1 MMPCNKGII
10 LAGKQGKEVYCSV
23 RYDFLSSIFQ
33 EGEYFMN
40 SKEKKIDAKKIREEV
55 KKTYAEAISREKL
68 SCCCGN
74 CGETCCSPKAKDI
87 GYSEKELNNF
97 LTDSNITTF
106 GCGNPLAFSEVREGD
121 VVLDL
126 GPGAGLDLL
135 IAARKVGPSG
145 QVIGVDMTEEMI
157 SKAEENIKSAGVK
170 NVEVRK
176 GLIED
181 LPVKSSSVD
190 WVISNCVIN
199 LSPEKEKVFSEISR
213 VLKPGGRMVVSDMVG
228 ENIPEWLRENKNLY
242 SACVSGVISEKEYL
256 SGLRKA
262 GLEKVKVSERKTYQS
277 DELVSLVKS
286 TPEISKDIK
295 QIVEESDIKIA
306 SIKISAC
313 KPAL

>member
-1 MMPCNKGII
+1 M
-10 LAGKQGKEVYCSV
+10 
-23 RYDFLSSIFQ
+23 
-33 EGEYFMN
+33 
-40 SKEKKIDAKKIREEV
+40 
-55 KKTYAEAISREKL
+55 
-68 SCCCGN
+68 
-74 CGETCCSPKAKDI
+74 
-87 GYSEKELNNF
+87 
-97 LTDSNITTF
+97 
-106 GCGNPLAFSEVREGD
+106 
-121 VVLDL
+121 LDL

-157 SKAEENIKSAGVK
+157 AKATENIRVAGVT

-242 SACVSGVISEKEYL
+242 SACISGVISEEEYL

-262 GLEKVKVSERKTYQS
+262 GLEKVKVSERIVYQS
-277 DELVSLVKS
+277 DELESFVKS
-286 TPEISKDIK
+286 SPEISKDIK
-295 QIVEESDIKIA
+295 RIIREPDIKVA
-306 SIKISAC
+306 SVKISAY

>member
-1 MMPCNKGII
+1 M
-10 LAGKQGKEVYCSV
+10 S
-23 RYDFLSSIFQ
+23 F
-33 EGEYFMN
+33 
-40 SKEKKIDAKKIREEV
+40 KEKKIDAKKIRKEV
-55 KKTYAEAISREKL
+55 KKTYAEAISRK
-68 SCCCGN
+68 SPSCCGN
-74 CGETCCSPKAKDI
+74 CEETCCSTKVKDI
-87 GYSEKELNNF
+87 GYSEDELNN
-97 LTDSNITTF
+97 LLADSTITSF
-106 GCGNPLAFSEVREGD
+106 GCGNPLAYSEVKEGD

-157 SKAEENIKSAGVK
+157 SKAEENIKAAGVN

-242 SACVSGVISEKEYL
+242 SACISGVISEKEYL

-262 GLEKVKVSERKTYQS
+262 GLEKIKVSERKTYQS
-277 DELVSLVKS
+277 DELESFIKS
-286 TPEISKDIK
+286 IPEIGEEIKRIAKEPDIK
-295 QIVEESDIKIA
+295 VESV
-306 SIKISAC
+306 KISAC

>member
-1 MMPCNKGII
+1 
-10 LAGKQGKEVYCSV
+10 
-23 RYDFLSSIFQ
+23 
-33 EGEYFMN
+33 
-40 SKEKKIDAKKIREEV
+40 
-55 KKTYAEAISREKL
+55 
-68 SCCCGN
+68 
-74 CGETCCSPKAKDI
+74 
-87 GYSEKELNNF
+87 
-97 LTDSNITTF
+97 
-106 GCGNPLAFSEVREGD
+106 
-121 VVLDL
+121 VLDL

-157 SKAEENIKSAGVK
+157 SKAEENIKAAGVK
-170 NVEVRK
+170 NIEIRK
-176 GLIED
+176 GFIEE

-242 SACVSGVISEKEYL
+242 SACISGVISEKEYL

-277 DELVSLVKS
+277 DELELFIKP
-286 TPEISKDIK
+286 TPEIGKDIK

-306 SIKISAC
+306 SVKISAY

>member
-1 MMPCNKGII
+1 
-10 LAGKQGKEVYCSV
+10 
-23 RYDFLSSIFQ
+23 
-33 EGEYFMN
+33 MN
-40 SKEKKIDAKKIREEV
+40 TKEKKIDAKKIREEV
-55 KKTYAEAISREKL
+55 KKTYAEAISRKNL
-68 SCCCGN
+68 SCCGN
-74 CGETCCSPKAKDI
+74 SEETCCSVKAKDI
-87 GYSEKELNNF
+87 GYSEDELNNF

-106 GCGNPLAFSEVREGD
+106 GCGNPLTFSEVREGD
-121 VVLDL
+121 IVLDL

-157 SKAEENIKSAGVK
+157 SKAEENIKAAGVK

-242 SACVSGVISEKEYL
+242 SACISGVISEKEYL

-262 GLEKVKVSERKTYQS
+262 GLEKVKVSERKIYQA
-277 DELVSLVKS
+277 DELESFIKS
-286 TPEISKDIK
+286 EPEISKVIKRIIREPDIK
-295 QIVEESDIKIA
+295 VA
-306 SIKISAC
+306 SVKISAY

>member
-1 MMPCNKGII
+1 M
-10 LAGKQGKEVYCSV
+10 
-23 RYDFLSSIFQ
+23 D
-33 EGEYFMN
+33 

-55 KKTYAEAISREKL
+55 KKTYAEAISRENL
-68 SCCCGN
+68 SCCCGSE
-74 CGETCCSPKAKDI
+74 ETCCSIEAEDI
-87 GYSEKELNNF
+87 GYNKEELNNL
-97 LTDSNITTF
+97 LTDSGITTF
-106 GCGNPLAFSEVREGD
+106 GCGNPLAYSEVKEGD

-157 SKAEENIKSAGVK
+157 SKAEENIKAAGVN

-228 ENIPEWLRENKNLY
+228 ENIPEWLRKNKNLY
-242 SACVSGVISEKEYL
+242 SACISGVISEKEYL

-277 DELVSLVKS
+277 DELESFIKS

-295 QIVEESDIKIA
+295 QILEESDIKIA
-306 SIKISAC
+306 SIKISAY

>member
-1 MMPCNKGII
+1 MNT
-10 LAGKQGKEVYCSV
+10 KE
-23 RYDFLSSIFQ
+23 
-33 EGEYFMN
+33 E
-40 SKEKKIDAKKIREEV
+40 KIDAKKIREEV
-55 KKTYAEAISREKL
+55 KKTYAEAISRKNP
-68 SCCCGN
+68 SCCGN
-74 CGETCCSPKAKDI
+74 FKETCCSVKANDI
-87 GYSEKELNNF
+87 GYSEEELNN
-97 LTDSNITTF
+97 LATDSNITTF
-106 GCGNPLAFSEVREGD
+106 GCGNPLAYSEVREGD

-135 IAARKVGPSG
+135 IAAHKVGPSG

-157 SKAEENIKSAGVK
+157 SKAKENIEVAGVK

-181 LPVKSSSVD
+181 LPVESSSVD

-242 SACVSGVISEKEYL
+242 SACISGVISEKEYL

-262 GLEKVKVSERKTYQS
+262 GLEKVKVSERKIYQA
-277 DELVSLVKS
+277 DELKS
-286 TPEISKDIK
+286 FIK
-295 QIVEESDIKIA
+295 S
-306 SIKISAC
+306 
-313 KPAL
+313 

>member
-1 MMPCNKGII
+1 
-10 LAGKQGKEVYCSV
+10 
-23 RYDFLSSIFQ
+23 
-33 EGEYFMN
+33 MN
-40 SKEKKIDAKKIREEV
+40 FKEKKIDAKKVREEV
-55 KKTYAEAISREKL
+55 KKTYAEAISRK
-68 SCCCGN
+68 SPSCCGN
-74 CGETCCSPKAKDI
+74 CEETCCSTKVKDI
-87 GYSEKELNNF
+87 GYSEDELNN
-97 LTDSNITTF
+97 LLADSTITSF
-106 GCGNPLAFSEVREGD
+106 GCGNPLAYSEVREGD

-135 IAARKVGPSG
+135 ITARKVGPSG

-157 SKAEENIKSAGVK
+157 SKAEEIIKAAGVK
-170 NVEVRK
+170 NVVVRK

-181 LPVKSSSVD
+181 LPVKSSSID

-242 SACVSGVISEKEYL
+242 SACISGVISEKEYL

-262 GLEKVKVSERKTYQS
+262 GLEKIKVSERKTYQS
-277 DELVSLVKS
+277 DELKSFIKS
-286 TPEISKDIK
+286 TPEIGEEIKRISKEPDIK
-295 QIVEESDIKIA
+295 VESV
-306 SIKISAC
+306 KISAC

>member
-1 MMPCNKGII
+1 M
-10 LAGKQGKEVYCSV
+10 
-23 RYDFLSSIFQ
+23 D
-33 EGEYFMN
+33 

-55 KKTYAEAISREKL
+55 KKTYAEAISRKNL
-68 SCCCGN
+68 SCCGN
-74 CGETCCSPKAKDI
+74 FEETCCSTKAKDI
-87 GYSEKELNNF
+87 GYGEKELNNF
-97 LTDSNITTF
+97 LADSDITTF
-106 GCGNPLAFSEVREGD
+106 GCGNPLAFSEVKEGD

-157 SKAEENIKSAGVK
+157 AKAEENIKAAGVN

-242 SACVSGVISEKEYL
+242 SACISGVISEKEYL

-277 DELVSLVKS
+277 DELESFIKS

-295 QIVEESDIKIA
+295 QILEESDIKIA
-306 SIKISAC
+306 SIKISAY

>member
-1 MMPCNKGII
+1 
-10 LAGKQGKEVYCSV
+10 
-23 RYDFLSSIFQ
+23 
-33 EGEYFMN
+33 MN

-68 SCCCGN
+68 SCCCGS
-74 CGETCCSPKAKDI
+74 CGETCCAPKAKDI
-87 GYSEKELNNF
+87 GYSEKELNN
-97 LTDSNITTF
+97 LLADSAITTF
-106 GCGNPLAFSEVREGD
+106 GCGNPLAYSEVREGD

-126 GPGAGLDLL
+126 GPGAGGLDLL

-157 SKAEENIKSAGVK
+157 SKAEENIKAAGVK

-213 VLKPGGRMVVSDMVG
+213 VLKPGGQMVVSDMVG

-242 SACVSGVISEKEYL
+242 SACISGVISEKEYL

-262 GLEKVKVSERKTYQS
+262 GLEKIKVSERKTYQS
-277 DELVSLVKS
+277 DELESLIKS

-295 QIVEESDIKIA
+295 QIVEESDIKVA
-306 SIKISAC
+306 SIKISAY

>member
-1 MMPCNKGII
+1 
-10 LAGKQGKEVYCSV
+10 
-23 RYDFLSSIFQ
+23 
-33 EGEYFMN
+33 MN
-40 SKEKKIDAKKIREEV
+40 TKEKKIDAKKIREEV
-55 KKTYAEAISREKL
+55 KKTYAEAISRKNL
-68 SCCCGN
+68 SCCGN
-74 CGETCCSPKAKDI
+74 SEETCCSTKAKDI
-87 GYSEKELNNF
+87 GYREDELNNL

-121 VVLDL
+121 IVLDL

-157 SKAEENIKSAGVK
+157 SKAEENIKAAGVK

-242 SACVSGVISEKEYL
+242 SACISGVISEKEYL

-262 GLEKVKVSERKTYQS
+262 GLEKVKVSERIIYQS
-277 DELVSLVKS
+277 DELESFVKS
-286 TPEISKDIK
+286 EPEISKVIKRIIREPDIK
-295 QIVEESDIKIA
+295 VA
-306 SIKISAC
+306 SVKISAY

>member
-1 MMPCNKGII
+1 M
-10 LAGKQGKEVYCSV
+10 
-23 RYDFLSSIFQ
+23 DF
-33 EGEYFMN
+33 
-40 SKEKKIDAKKIREEV
+40 KEKKIDAKKIREEV
-55 KKTYAEAISREKL
+55 KKSYTEAISRKNL
-68 SCCCGN
+68 SCCGN
-74 CGETCCSPKAKDI
+74 CEETCCSTKAKDI
-87 GYSEKELNNF
+87 GYNEKELNNF
-97 LTDSNITTF
+97 LTGSNITTF
-106 GCGNPLAFSEVREGD
+106 GCGNPLAFSEVKEGD

-157 SKAEENIKSAGVK
+157 SKAEENIKAAGVN

-228 ENIPEWLRENKNLY
+228 ENIPEWLRKNKNLY
-242 SACVSGVISEKEYL
+242 SACISGVISEKEYL

-277 DELVSLVKS
+277 DELESFIKS

-295 QIVEESDIKIA
+295 QILEESDIKIA
-306 SIKISAC
+306 SVKIFAY

>member
-1 MMPCNKGII
+1 
-10 LAGKQGKEVYCSV
+10 
-23 RYDFLSSIFQ
+23 
-33 EGEYFMN
+33 MN
-40 SKEKKIDAKKIREEV
+40 SKDKKIDAKKIREGV
-55 KKTYAEAISREKL
+55 KKAYAEAISRKKP
-68 SCCCGN
+68 SCCCSSE
-74 CGETCCSPKAKDI
+74 ETCCSTEAEDI
-87 GYSEKELNNF
+87 GYNEKELNNL
-97 LTDSNITTF
+97 LTDSGITTF

-135 IAARKVGPSG
+135 IASRKVGPSG

-157 SKAEENIKSAGVK
+157 SKAEENIKAAGVK

-213 VLKPGGRMVVSDMVG
+213 VLKPGGQMVVSDMVG

-242 SACVSGVISEKEYL
+242 SACISGVISEKEYL

-262 GLEKVKVSERKTYQS
+262 GLEKVKVSGRKIYQA
-277 DELVSLVKS
+277 DELESFIKS

-306 SIKISAC
+306 SIKISAY
-313 KPAL
+313 KPIS

>member
-1 MMPCNKGII
+1 M
-10 LAGKQGKEVYCSV
+10 
-23 RYDFLSSIFQ
+23 
-33 EGEYFMN
+33 
-40 SKEKKIDAKKIREEV
+40 
-55 KKTYAEAISREKL
+55 
-68 SCCCGN
+68 
-74 CGETCCSPKAKDI
+74 
-87 GYSEKELNNF
+87 
-97 LTDSNITTF
+97 
-106 GCGNPLAFSEVREGD
+106 
-121 VVLDL
+121 LDL

-157 SKAEENIKSAGVK
+157 SKAEENIKAAGVK
-170 NVEVRK
+170 NIEIRK
-176 GLIED
+176 GFIEE

-242 SACVSGVISEKEYL
+242 SACISGVISEKEYL

-277 DELVSLVKS
+277 DELELFIKP
-286 TPEISKDIK
+286 TPEIGKDIK

-306 SIKISAC
+306 SVKISAY

>member
-1 MMPCNKGII
+1 M
-10 LAGKQGKEVYCSV
+10 
-23 RYDFLSSIFQ
+23 D
-33 EGEYFMN
+33 

-55 KKTYAEAISREKL
+55 KKTYAEAISRENP
-68 SCCCGN
+68 SCCGN
-74 CGETCCSPKAKDI
+74 CGESCCSTKAKDI
-87 GYSEKELNNF
+87 GYSEKELNN
-97 LTDSNITTF
+97 LLADSDITTF
-106 GCGNPLAFSEVREGD
+106 GCGNPLAFSEVKEGD

-157 SKAEENIKSAGVK
+157 AKAEENIKAAGVN

-181 LPVKSSSVD
+181 IPVKSSSVD

-242 SACVSGVISEKEYL
+242 SACISGVISEKEYL

-277 DELVSLVKS
+277 DELESFIKS

-295 QIVEESDIKIA
+295 QILEESDIKIA
-306 SIKISAC
+306 SIKISAY
-313 KPAL
+313 KPIF

>member
-1 MMPCNKGII
+1 M
-10 LAGKQGKEVYCSV
+10 S
-23 RYDFLSSIFQ
+23 F
-33 EGEYFMN
+33 
-40 SKEKKIDAKKIREEV
+40 KEKKIDAKKIRKEV
-55 KKTYAEAISREKL
+55 KKTYAEAISRK
-68 SCCCGN
+68 SPSCCGN
-74 CGETCCSPKAKDI
+74 CEETCCSTKVKDI
-87 GYSEKELNNF
+87 GYSEDELNN
-97 LTDSNITTF
+97 LLADSTITSF
-106 GCGNPLAFSEVREGD
+106 GCGNPLAYSEVKEGD

-157 SKAEENIKSAGVK
+157 SKAEENIKAAGVN

-242 SACVSGVISEKEYL
+242 SACISGVISEKEYL

-262 GLEKVKVSERKTYQS
+262 GLEKIKVSERKTYQS
-277 DELVSLVKS
+277 DELESFIKS
-286 TPEISKDIK
+286 IPEIGEEIKRIAKEPDIK
-295 QIVEESDIKIA
+295 VESV
-306 SIKISAC
+306 KISAC
-313 KPAL
+313 KPALQDS

>member
-1 MMPCNKGII
+1 M
-10 LAGKQGKEVYCSV
+10 
-23 RYDFLSSIFQ
+23 D
-33 EGEYFMN
+33 

-55 KKTYAEAISREKL
+55 KKTYAEAISRKNL
-68 SCCCGN
+68 SCCGN
-74 CGETCCSPKAKDI
+74 FEETCCSTKAKDI
-87 GYSEKELNNF
+87 GYGEKELNNF
-97 LTDSNITTF
+97 LADSDITTF
-106 GCGNPLAFSEVREGD
+106 GCGNPLAFSEVKEGD

-157 SKAEENIKSAGVK
+157 AKAEENIKAAGVN

-228 ENIPEWLRENKNLY
+228 ENIPEWLRENKDLY
-242 SACVSGVISEKEYL
+242 SACISGVISEKEYL

-262 GLEKVKVSERKTYQS
+262 GLEIIKVSERKTYQW
-277 DELVSLVKS
+277 DELESFIKS

-295 QIVEESDIKIA
+295 QILEESDIKIA
-306 SIKISAC
+306 SIKISAY

>member
-1 MMPCNKGII
+1 
-10 LAGKQGKEVYCSV
+10 
-23 RYDFLSSIFQ
+23 
-33 EGEYFMN
+33 MN
-40 SKEKKIDAKKIREEV
+40 PKEKKVDAKKIREEV
-55 KKTYAEAISREKL
+55 KKSYTEAISRKNL
-68 SCCCGN
+68 SCCCGSE
-74 CGETCCSPKAKDI
+74 ETCCSVKAKDI
-87 GYSEKELNNF
+87 GYNEKELNNL
-97 LTDSNITTF
+97 LTDSGITTF
-106 GCGNPLAFSEVREGD
+106 GCGNPLAFSEVKEGD

-157 SKAEENIKSAGVK
+157 SKAEENIKAAGVN

-228 ENIPEWLRENKNLY
+228 ENIPEWLRKNKNLY
-242 SACVSGVISEKEYL
+242 SACVSGVISEEEYL

-262 GLEKVKVSERKTYQS
+262 GLEKIKVSERKTYQL
-277 DELVSLVKS
+277 DELESFIKS

-295 QIVEESDIKIA
+295 RIAREPDIKVE

>member
-1 MMPCNKGII
+1 
-10 LAGKQGKEVYCSV
+10 
-23 RYDFLSSIFQ
+23 
-33 EGEYFMN
+33 MN

-55 KKTYAEAISREKL
+55 KKTYAEAISRKNL
-68 SCCCGN
+68 SCCGSFE
-74 CGETCCSPKAKDI
+74 ETCCSAKAKDI
-87 GYSEKELNNF
+87 GYSEEELNNF
-97 LTDSNITTF
+97 LTDSNIATF
-106 GCGNPLAFSEVREGD
+106 GCGNPLAYSEVREGD

-157 SKAEENIKSAGVK
+157 SKAEENIKAAGIK
-170 NVEVRK
+170 NVEIRK

-242 SACVSGVISEKEYL
+242 SACISGVISEKEYL

-262 GLEKVKVSERKTYQS
+262 GLEKVKVSERKIYQS
-277 DELVSLVKS
+277 DELESFIKS
-286 TPEISKDIK
+286 EPEISKDIK
-295 QIVEESDIKIA
+295 RIIREPDIKVA
-306 SIKISAC
+306 SVKIFAY

>member
-1 MMPCNKGII
+1 
-10 LAGKQGKEVYCSV
+10 
-23 RYDFLSSIFQ
+23 
-33 EGEYFMN
+33 MN
-40 SKEKKIDAKKIREEV
+40 SKQKKTEVKKIRQEV
-55 KKTYAEAISREKL
+55 ERAYAEAVTRQIGS
-68 SCCCGN
+68 CCGN
-74 CGETCCSPKAKDI
+74 LEKTCCSTKAKDI
-87 GYSEKELNNF
+87 GYSEDELGN
-97 LTDSNITTF
+97 LPTDSTITTF
-106 GCGNPLAFSEVREGD
+106 GCGNPLAYSEVREGD

-157 SKAEENIKSAGVK
+157 NKAKENIKAAGVK

-181 LPVKSSSVD
+181 LPIESSSVD

-199 LSPEKEKVFSEISR
+199 LSPEKEKVFSEITR

-242 SACVSGVISEKEYL
+242 SACISGVISEKEYL

-262 GLEKVKVSERKTYQS
+262 GLEKVKVSERIVYQS
-277 DELVSLVKS
+277 DELESLIKLSDSLSFFSALENEKEFELNMVVKR
-286 TPEISKDIK
+286 
-295 QIVEESDIKIA
+295 IVKELEGKVA
-306 SIKISAC
+306 SVKISAY

>member
-1 MMPCNKGII
+1 
-10 LAGKQGKEVYCSV
+10 
-23 RYDFLSSIFQ
+23 
-33 EGEYFMN
+33 MN
-40 SKEKKIDAKKIREEV
+40 TKEKKIDAKKIREEV
-55 KKTYAEAISREKL
+55 KKTYAEAISRKNL
-68 SCCCGN
+68 SCCSSLE
-74 CGETCCSPKAKDI
+74 ETCCSVKAKDI
-87 GYSEKELNNF
+87 GYSEEELNNF
-97 LTDSNITTF
+97 LTDPNITTF
-106 GCGNPLAFSEVREGD
+106 GCGNPLAYSEVREGD

-157 SKAEENIKSAGVK
+157 AKAKENIKAAGVK

-176 GLIED
+176 GLIEN
-181 LPVKSSSVD
+181 LPVESSSVD

-199 LSPEKEKVFSEISR
+199 LSPEKEKVFSEIGR

-242 SACVSGVISEKEYL
+242 SACISGVISEKKYL

-262 GLEKVKVSERKTYQS
+262 GLEKVKISERIVYQS
-277 DELVSLVKS
+277 DELESFIKS
-286 TPEISKDIK
+286 SDNLSFFPALKNEKEFELNK
-295 QIVEESDIKIA
+295 IVRRIA
-306 SIKISAC
+306 KELEGKVASVKISAY

>member
-1 MMPCNKGII
+1 
-10 LAGKQGKEVYCSV
+10 
-23 RYDFLSSIFQ
+23 
-33 EGEYFMN
+33 MN

-55 KKTYAEAISREKL
+55 KKTYAEAISRKNL
-68 SCCCGN
+68 SCCSSLE
-74 CGETCCSPKAKDI
+74 ETRCSVKAKDI
-87 GYSEKELNNF
+87 GYSEEELNNF
-97 LTDSNITTF
+97 LTDSAITSF
-106 GCGNPLAFSEVREGD
+106 GCGNPLAYSEVREGD

-157 SKAEENIKSAGVK
+157 SKAEENIKAAGVK

-176 GLIED
+176 GLIEN
-181 LPVKSSSVD
+181 LPVESSSVD

-199 LSPEKEKVFSEISR
+199 LSPEKEKVFSEIGR

-242 SACVSGVISEKEYL
+242 SACISGVISEKEYL

-262 GLEKVKVSERKTYQS
+262 GLEKVKVSERIVYQS
-277 DELVSLVKS
+277 DELESFIKSSDSLSFFPALKNEKEFELNKV
-286 TPEISKDIK
+286 
-295 QIVEESDIKIA
+295 VRRIA
-306 SIKISAC
+306 KELEGKVASVKISAY
-313 KPAL
+313 KPIS

>member
-1 MMPCNKGII
+1 
-10 LAGKQGKEVYCSV
+10 
-23 RYDFLSSIFQ
+23 
-33 EGEYFMN
+33 MN
-40 SKEKKIDAKKIREEV
+40 SKEQKLDAKKIREEV
-55 KKTYAEAISREKL
+55 KKNYAEAISRENL
-68 SCCCGN
+68 SCCGN
-74 CGETCCSPKAKDI
+74 FEENCCATKVKAKDI
-87 GYSEKELNNF
+87 GYSEEELNNF
-97 LTDSNITTF
+97 LTDPNITTF
-106 GCGNPLAFSEVREGD
+106 GCGNPLAYSEVREGD

-157 SKAEENIKSAGVK
+157 AKAKENIKAAGVK

-176 GLIED
+176 GLIEN
-181 LPVKSSSVD
+181 LPVESSSVD

-199 LSPEKEKVFSEISR
+199 LSPEKEKVFSEIGR

-242 SACVSGVISEKEYL
+242 SACISGVISEKKYL

-262 GLEKVKVSERKTYQS
+262 GLEKVKISERIVYQS
-277 DELVSLVKS
+277 DELESFVKS
-286 TPEISKDIK
+286 LPEISNDIK
-295 QIVEESDIKIA
+295 RIIREPDIKVA
-306 SIKISAC
+306 SVKISAY

>member
-1 MMPCNKGII
+1 M
-10 LAGKQGKEVYCSV
+10 
-23 RYDFLSSIFQ
+23 D
-33 EGEYFMN
+33 

-55 KKTYAEAISREKL
+55 KKTYAEAISRKNL
-68 SCCCGN
+68 SCCGN
-74 CGETCCSPKAKDI
+74 FEETCCSTKAKDI
-87 GYSEKELNNF
+87 GYGEKELNNF
-97 LTDSNITTF
+97 LADSNITTF

-157 SKAEENIKSAGVK
+157 SKAEENIKAAGVN

-228 ENIPEWLRENKNLY
+228 ENIPEWLRKNKNLY
-242 SACVSGVISEKEYL
+242 SACISGVISEKEYL

-277 DELVSLVKS
+277 DELESFIKS

-306 SIKISAC
+306 SIKISAY

>member
-1 MMPCNKGII
+1 
-10 LAGKQGKEVYCSV
+10 
-23 RYDFLSSIFQ
+23 
-33 EGEYFMN
+33 MN
-40 SKEKKIDAKKIREEV
+40 SKEKKIDTKTIREEV
-55 KKTYAEAISREKL
+55 KKTYAEAISQKNL
-68 SCCCGN
+68 SCCGN
-74 CGETCCSPKAKDI
+74 FKETCCSTKAKDI
-87 GYSEKELNNF
+87 GYSEDELNN
-97 LTDSNITTF
+97 LPNDSNITTF
-106 GCGNPLAFSEVREGD
+106 GCGNPLAYSEVREGD
-121 VVLDL
+121 IVLDL

-157 SKAEENIKSAGVK
+157 AKATENIRAAGVT

-242 SACVSGVISEKEYL
+242 SACISGVISEEEYL
-256 SGLRKA
+256 SGLRKV
-262 GLEKVKVSERKTYQS
+262 GLEKVKVSERKIYQA
-277 DELVSLVKS
+277 DELESFIKS
-286 TPEISKDIK
+286 SPEINKDIK
-295 QIVEESDIKIA
+295 RIIREPDIKVA
-306 SIKISAC
+306 SVKISAY